1 MVRALSIAS
10 KARKALQSS
19 DLLKV
24 LRSEIINE
32 VAADRFNEPSLSGS
46 IDQFAIEHDSR
57 DSQDVVLR
65 KKSDSGEEVVVSAL
79 LSQEVVNSGDD
90 GLLPRE
96 ALMKVCVKKPGV
108 SSILQFNCGIAG
120 KVDGSEMYLN
130 GVFLLPSAAA
140 VGSLYRGPDYETLDS
155 DLQIA
160 LVKFLR
166 GRGIDEGFSSW
177 LLLYLHRKEQ
187 GQYVD
192 WLRKIEAFVTPDSQG
207 FRIVPHK
214 MGVVGLGSFLA
225 MCPNLSSLSLDA
237 DLEHSFLSNFL
248 NTLEENLALW
258 MNFPVYTLID
268 KQEAEQEHIGSRH
281 AKWLEKIHELENL
294 ASCCHEF
301 SADQV
306 LKGKRMSYIIFR
318 RNNQ

>member
-1 MVRALSIAS
+1 MVRALNIAS

-24 LRSEIINE
+24 LRSEIISE

-108 SSILQFNCGIAG
+108 RSILQFNCGIAG

-207 FRIVPHK
+207 
-214 MGVVGLGSFLA
+214 
-225 MCPNLSSLSLDA
+225 
-237 DLEHSFLSNFL
+237 E
-248 NTLEENLALW
+248 
-258 MNFPVYTLID
+258 
-268 KQEAEQEHIGSRH
+268 
-281 AKWLEKIHELENL
+281 
-294 ASCCHEF
+294 
-301 SADQV
+301 
-306 LKGKRMSYIIFR
+306 
-318 RNNQ
+318 